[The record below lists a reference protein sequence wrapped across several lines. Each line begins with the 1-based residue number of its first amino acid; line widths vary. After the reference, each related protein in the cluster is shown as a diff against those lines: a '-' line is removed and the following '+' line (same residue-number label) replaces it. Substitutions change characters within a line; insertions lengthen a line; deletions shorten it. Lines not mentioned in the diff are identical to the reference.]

1 MQNRIVFLALL
12 FFPLLFAACDDGPN
26 NTITGSPSDD
36 FIAPDRFT
44 MTYDDHEVMTP
55 IVTSHSLDEQH
66 PDVDRIVLF
75 IPGSGR
81 NVMDKFDI
89 MTGAAADAGRSVS
102 TWVIGVQFV
111 EDTDLGVYE
120 LEPENL
126 YWLDE
131 AHLWSTGYY
140 AEGQVSGDQSLE
152 ISSFTVLDT
161 LWTRILEQA
170 PNTEVFIMTGNSAG
184 GSCTQ
189 HYATATT
196 IPSQHPD
203 VKFGFLPSNIVSA
216 LYFTAERAVAGT
228 MDQFEIPSAS
238 EVASCPG
245 YNSYPFGLIGLNEYI
260 SQFSDDELRT
270 RYASRDM
277 IYFAGSED
285 HSNYGQCQLLM
296 MGEDNIARNL
306 IYYNYIQH
314 VFGASITDRQQQ
326 VVVEGAEH
334 PGPQIFTT
342 AVYESAMLDW
352 TPGTSF
358 GGN

>member
-1 MQNRIVFLALL
+1 MVWLALL
-12 FFPLLFAACDDGPN
+12 AVPLLFAACDDNGSN
-26 NTITGSPSDD
+26 DTITGNSSDD

-44 MTYDDHEVMTP
+44 MTYDNHEVMTP

-66 PDVDRIVLF
+66 PDVDRVVLF

-102 TWVIGVQFV
+102 TWVIGVQFL
-111 EDTDLGVYE
+111 ENTDIGMYD
-120 LEPENL
+120 LEAENL
-126 YWLDE
+126 YWQDE
-131 AHLWSTGYY
+131 AHLWSCGYY
-140 AEGQVSGDQSLE
+140 ADGQVSGDQPPE

-184 GSCTQ
+184 GSATQ

-196 IPSQHPD
+196 IPSQHPN
-203 VKFGFLPSNIVSA
+203 VKFGFLPSNVVSA

-228 MDQFEIPSAS
+228 TDQFEIPPAS

-245 YNSYPFGLIGLNEYI
+245 YNSYPFGLIGLNEYM
-260 SQFSDDELRT
+260 SQFSDEELRA
-270 RYASRDM
+270 RYADRDM

-306 IYYNYIQH
+306 AYYNYIQH
-314 VFGASITDRQQQ
+314 VFGPSITDRQHQ
-326 VVVEGAEH
+326 VVIEGAEH
-334 PGPQIFTT
+334 PGPQIFNTRI
-342 AVYESAMLDW
+342 YKDAMLDW
-352 TPGTSF
+352 VPGTGF